1 MNEVHDTNDPLIQ
14 IIYTSTAVA
23 LFSKDQLKTLLTTAR
38 RNNHALQVS
47 GMLVYDDGF
56 FMQVLEGP
64 ERVVDGL
71 YASIE
76 KNPRHD
82 NIRLLL
88 RHRIKEKEYEEW
100 SMGFVD
106 TSELATQIE
115 GFVQYRTLRGTIQDE
130 ARAKKLIQKFQ
141 EGLWRHA
148 VKR

>member
-1 MNEVHDTNDPLIQ
+1 MNEVHDTTEAMIQ
-14 IIYTSTAVA
+14 IIYTSTAVSM
-23 LFSKDQLKTLLTTAR
+23 FSKDQLKTLLTKSR

-71 YASIE
+71 YASIGQD
-76 KNPRHD
+76 PRHD

-88 RHRIKEKEYEEW
+88 HHRIKEKEYEDW

-106 TSELATQIE
+106 TSELVTQID